1 MALDVVVPDAEWPLW
16 NAIRTAIGFHWDA
29 SDIVHSEVP
38 GWRRIVGLQ

>member
-16 NAIRTAIGFHWDA
+16 NAIRTAIGFTWSP

-38 GWRRIVGLQ
+38 GWRQIVGLS